1 MATISDMP
9 IPSVTEMSI
18 GELIDL
24 MRDIRASR
32 RTKKHR
38 TKRERTKQKNATAKT
53 YTKLKSLSEEKRN
66 ALIDKMLAELEE

>member
-9 IPSVTEMSI
+9 IPSVTKMSI

-32 RTKKHR
+32 RVNKHR
-38 TKRERTKQKNATAKT
+38 TKKARTQRKKATAKT
-53 YTKLKSLSEEKRN
+53 YTKLKSLSAEKRN